1 MGLFSGLEEIG
12 MSGLSNVKVFED
24 EKAKL
29 EAAEKKR
36 KEPAELKEVDFIF
49 DKTYTCPICDR
60 EFKARTVRTGKVK
73 LVGSDSDLRP
83 RYQFDTLKY
92 DAVTCP
98 NCGYSVLTR
107 YFPVN
112 PTSGQIK
119 LLRDNVCRAFKGI
132 KEPGEIMTYDDA
144 LTRHKLALFC
154 SIVKRGKASEKAY
167 TCLKMAWLL
176 RGKSETLPK
185 DTPNIEA
192 VRKDLLAQE
201 MEAITNAYEGFT
213 EAFSKENFPMCG
225 MDETTVT
232 YLTAELARKVGKYD
246 DALRL
251 CARVITGKGVNDRI
265 KEKARDMKE
274 RIYVETGRKDG

>member
-12 MSGLSNVKVFED
+12 MGGLSNVKVFED

-29 EAAEKKR
+29 AAAQKKR
-36 KEPAELKEVDFIF
+36 KEPVELKEVDFIF
-49 DKTYTCPICDR
+49 DKTYKCPICDK

-83 RYQFDTLKY
+83 KYQFDTLKY

-107 YFPVN
+107 YFNIN
-112 PTSGQIK
+112 PTSGQMK
-119 LLRDNVCRAFKGI
+119 LIRDNVCKAFKGI

-144 LTRHKLALFC
+144 LTRHKLALLC

-167 TCLKMAWLL
+167 TCLKMGWLL
-176 RGKSETLPK
+176 RGKCESLPK
-185 DTPNIEA
+185 DTPNRAAVIKELQDSEKEA
-192 VRKDLLAQE
+192 LV
-201 MEAITNAYEGFT
+201 NAYEGFT

-232 YLTAELARKVGKYD
+232 YLTAELARKIGKYD

-265 KEKARDMKE
+265 KEKARDMKDL
-274 RIYVETGRKDG
+274 IYEATGKKES